1 MTRLLRRHG
10 VKQTCTTP
18 YNPKGNG
25 TTERLNRTLMSL
37 LRGAISPE
45 IEWDTLIPVVLDIY
59 NHCPHSSIGMSP
71 YEAITGRPSRHI
83 QLMPDTRATLLASS
97 GKVTPS
103 EVLPHSTTTRLNL
116 RHRTNAQFAEA
127 WSEAEADW
135 LQKLSYQL
143 GQLRDAHMHT
153 QHQRHQLV
161 NKHATAPVYQ
171 VGDMVVLRDIHRP
184 PGVEGKL
191 RRPYLGP
198 WQIID
203 VHANHTLSLSDLD
216 GNMLPRRIPSDH
228 VRSWKTSST

>member
-1 MTRLLRRHG
+1 
-10 VKQTCTTP
+10 
-18 YNPKGNG
+18 
-25 TTERLNRTLMSL
+25 
-37 LRGAISPE
+37 
-45 IEWDTLIPVVLDIY
+45 
-59 NHCPHSSIGMSP
+59 
-71 YEAITGRPSRHI
+71 
-83 QLMPDTRATLLASS
+83 MPDTRATLLASS

-103 EVLPHSTTTRLNL
+103 EVLPHSTTTRLNS

-198 WQIID
+198 WQITD

-216 GNMLPRRIPSDH
+216 GNMLPRRIPFLSCSIVENIKLLIRELNVKGGECYHTGNMQLMDSAGPAKLCYF
-228 VRSWKTSST
+228 SWHSYVVLV